1 MEFSHIGKG
10 HLDGGRSGRYPWGSG
25 ENPHQRVE
33 GTEKKKYKV
42 VRGYK
47 NFKTDDLEKLL
58 GELKKEEYKRQL
70 IMDIEKLDAKL
81 HNRKLE
87 EKDKGFAESF
97 RKGFRGELGTSTKR
111 AVTKGVETALSGLV
125 AKALSKVGQKY
136 LIDALDKKLSVPVK
150 PIADAAKAAN
160 K

>member
-10 HLDGGRSGRYPWGSG
+10 HLDGGRSGRYPFGSG
-25 ENPHQRVE
+25 DNPYQRVE
-33 GTEKKKYKV
+33 GSEKKKYKV

-47 NFKTDDLEKLL
+47 NFNKDDLEKLL

-70 IMDIEKLDAKL
+70 IMEIEKLDAKL

-97 RKGFRGELGTSTKR
+97 RKGFRGELGKSTQR
-111 AVTKGVETALSGLV
+111 AVTKGVETALSGIV

-136 LIDALDKKLSVPVK
+136 LIDALDKKLNVPVK
-150 PIADAAKAAN
+150 PIADAVKAA
-160 K
+160 KK